1 MPEPSAAD
9 EASDEPQDPRLDP
22 VSQDEGFDDI
32 DEREEIAP
40 LHYGI
45 TSFGADFPV
54 DSLVKRL
61 DGGDIVVPTFDPD
74 VGDTES
80 DIVGFQR
87 DFVWSKSQCDRFI
100 ESLLLGFPVPGI
112 FLVQGSEGVY
122 LVLDGQQRLRTL
134 QAFYKGILRER
145 AFRLQYVQSD
155 FQALTYDG
163 LAADVRRRL
172 DNSII
177 HATVVKQEIPSDDQS
192 GIYMIFERLNTG
204 GTLLQPQ
211 EIRVALFNGPLI
223 ELLRKLNENDDWRA
237 LCGPRSK
244 RLKDQEL
251 ILRFF
256 AFRAKGDQYAAPMKD
271 FLNQYTAWNR
281 ELKQQSAEELSHA
294 FTATVSAVRQYLGNA
309 AFRLV
314 RAVNAAV
321 LDSVMTV
328 VSEGVESGT
337 LRPVAD
343 LPQAYEQLIID
354 PQYRQAVERA
364 TAREEQVATRLSR
377 ARHFLLSS

>member
-1 MPEPSAAD
+1 MPDPRIL
-9 EASDEPQDPRLDP
+9 DEPQDPRLDP
-22 VSQDEGFDDI
+22 ISQDEGYDDI
-32 DEREEIAP
+32 DEREEVAP

-54 DSLVKRL
+54 DSLVKRV
-61 DGGDIVVPTFDPD
+61 DNHDIVVPTFDPD
-74 VGDTES
+74 VSDSDS

-87 DFVWSKSQCDRFI
+87 GFVWTKSQCDRFI

-134 QAFYKGILRER
+134 QAFYKQSLRDR
-145 AFRLQYVQSD
+145 TFRLQYVQDD
-155 FQALTYDG
+155 FQGLSYDALQP
-163 LAADVRRRL
+163 DVRRRL

-177 HATVVKQEIPSDDQS
+177 HATIVKQEIPSEDQS

-223 ELLRKLNENDDWRA
+223 ALLRDLNESDDWRA
-237 LCGPRSK
+237 LCGPKSK

-256 AFRAKGDQYAAPMKD
+256 AFRANGDSYKAPMKE
-271 FLNQYTAWNR
+271 FLNEYIGWNR
-281 ELKQQSAEELSHA
+281 TLQHQSAKDLTKA
-294 FTATVSAVRQYLGNA
+294 FESTISTIRQEFGDS

-321 LDSVMTV
+321 LDSIMTV
-328 VSEGVESGT
+328 VAEGIASDT
-337 LRPVAD
+337 LRD
-343 LPQAYEQLIID
+343 KKSLQRAYSKLKDDAEYIG
-354 PQYRQAVERA
+354 AVERA
-364 TAREEQVATRLSR
+364 TAREEQVATRLNR
-377 ARHFLLSS
+377 ARHYLLSP